1 MIGLNASWSLAPAHL
16 AGELSNDSATEYLV
30 WTGYQPSDSVGK
42 GAPNVTVREA
52 LFSAEAPIVLE
63 RCMYSVST
71 PPTVAMP
78 LQHAMICVAVRMRI
92 LRKSS

>member
-16 AGELSNDSATEYLV
+16 TGELSNDSATEYLV
-30 WTGYQPSDSVGK
+30 WTGYQPSDTVGK

-52 LFSAEAPIVLE
+52 LFSAEAPIALE

-71 PPTVAMP
+71 HRP
-78 LQHAMICVAVRMRI
+78 LPCHWPQRLCVQCVC
-92 LRKSS
+92 LCGGSS

>member
-16 AGELSNDSATEYLV
+16 AGELSNDSATEYVV
-30 WTGYQPSDSVGK
+30 WTGYQPSDTVGK
-42 GAPNVTVREA
+42 GAPNVTVRGA

-71 PPTVAMP
+71 HRPRSHFLLHRLCSRT
-78 LQHAMICVAVRMRI
+78 CI